1 MNTGIEILESYV
13 YNYCTSGNS
22 SQVCGSSI
30 WWQRGK
36 QALLTIIRA
45 HMYSFCLTMLGILL
59 DISGHAHQVKE
70 MTTSSTVILLT
81 KRYPNPND
89 CKSGTRRCWTSLC
102 QSALSTITR
111 FVKCMFVLWEGF
123 DQSHLRFFFLCLM
136 HCLILGVYYISFK
149 GIEH

>member
-1 MNTGIEILESYV
+1 MAEREASCI
-13 YNYCTSGNS
+13 NYH
-22 SQVCGSSI
+22 
-30 WWQRGK
+30 
-36 QALLTIIRA
+36 RA

-123 DQSHLRFFFLCLM
+123 DQSHPHFFFSLPYALSDSGSVL
-136 HCLILGVYYISFK
+136 HQF
-149 GIEH
+149 